1 MAEKQREKLRNKR
14 KRLKNNAKLNKVI
27 LTGKKTVRQS
37 VILTFLTFVFLLS
50 AKQQR
55 PPDPDLSEL
64 GGQAYRTCG
73 SAYIVQRPKHG
84 YAPPGPPTKEEK
96 TLKRMEAEPEL
107 KDKQEDPMP
116 TFTTVEQRMMDLN
129 ERKLHP
135 LYKKYQVTPRRMYK
149 MINKQKEYKTRSGP
163 ITPDDYP
170 LHLKFN
176 RELLEKKN
184 MYAEYKKV
192 EPPQQMVAKILEMRQ
207 NERPT
212 LERKFPHLDA
222 ELQKAKARR
231 NVYDTLNQK
240 DSITEKYVD
249 K

>member
-1 MAEKQREKLRNKR
+1 MFR
-14 KRLKNNAKLNKVI
+14 VTI
-27 LTGKKTVRQS
+27 DV
-37 VILTFLTFVFLLS
+37 FVL

-55 PPDPDLSEL
+55 PPDPDLSEF
-64 GGQAYRTCG
+64 GGEAYRTCG
-73 SAYIVQRPKHG
+73 SAYIVQKSRG
-84 YAPPGPPTKEEK
+84 ETTPPGPRTKEEK

-107 KDKQEDPMP
+107 KDKQDDPMP
-116 TFTTVEQRMMDLN
+116 SFTTVEQRMMDLN

-135 LYKKYQVTPRRMYK
+135 LYKKYQVTPRRLYK
-149 MINKQKEYKTRSGP
+149 MINTQKEYKSRSGP
-163 ITPDDYP
+163 ITPNDYP

-192 EPPQQMVAKILEMRQ
+192 EPPQQLVAKILEMRQ

-240 DSITEKYVD
+240 DSITVKYVE